1 MTQKLTRISRIVWHA
16 LRHELWAYELELD
29 EQGWTDVEVLLAAL
43 RRESPEWADLA
54 ERDLAEMIAASSKRR
69 HELAAGKVR
78 ALYGHSLPDRL
89 LKVPAPPPER
99 LFHGTAPAV
108 MAMVRD
114 KGLLP
119 MGRQYV
125 HLSVNREEAVAV
137 GRRKAPAPVILQVRA
152 RDAWNE
158 GVTFYSGN
166 ERVWLADSVPWAYI
180 AAAGER

>member
-1 MTQKLTRISRIVWHA
+1 MIQKLIRISRIVSHA
-16 LRHELWAYELELD
+16 LRHEPWTYELELD

-43 RRESPEWADLA
+43 RRESPEWADLT

-69 HELAAGKVR
+69 HELAAGKIR

-99 LFHGTAPAV
+99 LFHGTAPAAV
-108 MAMVRD
+108 A
-114 KGLLP
+114 KIGEAGLLP

-125 HLSVNREEAVAV
+125 HLSVNRDEAVAV
-137 GRRKAPAPVILQVRA
+137 GKRKAPAPVVLIVRA
-152 RDAWNE
+152 RDAWND

-180 AAAGER
+180 AVAGER